1 MSFFDKYG
9 ETFSGRRGYVRD
21 TVVAYASDDVKQ
33 DELVKLS
40 AAIPADLPVGSVVD
54 ATGALITTAAD
65 ADYVV
70 VEFAKAGATA
80 IVVAN
85 PYHTILKKSGLITN
99 GVDVNSVIEQLQALH
114 HSFADYATV
123 ALRTT

>member
-1 MSFFDKYG
+1 MSFFEKYG

-21 TVVAYASDDVKQ
+21 TVVAYTSDGVKQ

-54 ATGALITTAAD
+54 STGTLITAAAD

-70 VEFAKAGATA
+70 VEFAKAGSTA

-99 GVDVNSVIEQLQALH
+99 GVDVNSVVEQLQALH

>member
-1 MSFFDKYG
+1 MSFFEKYG

-21 TVVAYASDDVKQ
+21 TVVAYVSDGVKQ

-54 ATGALITTAAD
+54 TTGAIITTAAD

-70 VEFAKAGATA
+70 VEFAKAGSTA

-85 PYHTILKKSGLITN
+85 PYHTILKKIRS
-99 GVDVNSVIEQLQALH
+99 
-114 HSFADYATV
+114 DYQWC
-123 ALRTT
+123 

>member
-1 MSFFDKYG
+1 VNIRSSAELTRRLINNNRRPKDVFFENYG

-21 TVVAYASDDVKQ
+21 TVVAYLSDGVKQ

-54 ATGALITTAAD
+54 STGAIITTAAD

-85 PYHTILKKSGLITN
+85 PYHTILKN
-99 GVDVNSVIEQLQALH
+99 QV
-114 HSFADYATV
+114 
-123 ALRTT
+123 

>member
-1 MSFFDKYG
+1 MSFFENYG

-21 TVVAYASDDVKQ
+21 TVVAYLSDGVKQ

-54 ATGALITTAAD
+54 STGAIITTAAD

-80 IVVAN
+80 IVVAKEGAN
-85 PYHTILKKSGLITN
+85 KRGNSSRLTQSFHFFMFEPIFSP
-99 GVDVNSVIEQLQALH
+99 VNALNQPI
-114 HSFADYATV
+114 
-123 ALRTT
+123 

>member
-1 MSFFDKYG
+1 MSFFEKYG

-21 TVVAYASDDVKQ
+21 TVVAYVSDGVKQ

-54 ATGALITTAAD
+54 STGAIITTAAD

-70 VEFAKAGATA
+70 VEFAKAGSTA

-99 GVDVNSVIEQLQALH
+99 GVDVNSVVEQLQAG
-114 HSFADYATV
+114 FV
-123 ALRTT
+123 E

>member
-1 MSFFDKYG
+1 MSFFDKCG

-21 TVVAYASDDVKQ
+21 TVVAYTSDGVKQ

-40 AAIPADLPVGSVVD
+40 AAIPADLPVGAVVD
-54 ATGALITTAAD
+54 STGALITAAAD
-65 ADYVV
+65 ADFVA
-70 VEFAKAGATA
+70 VEFAKAGDTA

-99 GVDVNSVIEQLQALH
+99 GVDVNSVVEQLQALH

>member
-1 MSFFDKYG
+1 M
-9 ETFSGRRGYVRD
+9 RD
-21 TVVAYASDDVKQ
+21 TVVAYVSDGVKQ

-54 ATGALITTAAD
+54 TTGTLITTAAD

-70 VEFAKAGATA
+70 VEFAKAGSTA

-99 GVDVNSVIEQLQALH
+99 GVDLSSVVEQLQALH
-114 HSFADYATV
+114 HSFADFATV

>member
-1 MSFFDKYG
+1 
-9 ETFSGRRGYVRD
+9 
-21 TVVAYASDDVKQ
+21 
-33 DELVKLS
+33 
-40 AAIPADLPVGSVVD
+40 
-54 ATGALITTAAD
+54 TAAD

-70 VEFAKAGATA
+70 VEFAKAGSTA

-99 GVDVNSVIEQLQALH
+99 GVDVNSVVEQLQALH
-114 HSFADYATV
+114 HSFADFATV

>member
-1 MSFFDKYG
+1 M
-9 ETFSGRRGYVRD
+9 RD
-21 TVVAYASDDVKQ
+21 TVVAYVSDGVKQ

-54 ATGALITTAAD
+54 TTGTLITTAAD

-70 VEFAKAGATA
+70 VEFAKAGSTA

-85 PYHTILKKSGLITN
+85 PYHTILKSGLITN
-99 GVDVNSVIEQLQALH
+99 GVDVNSVVEQLQALH

>member
-21 TVVAYASDDVKQ
+21 TVVAYTSDGVKQ

-54 ATGALITTAAD
+54 STGTLITAASD

-70 VEFAKAGATA
+70 VEFTKAGSTA

-99 GVDVNSVIEQLQALH
+99 GVDVNSVVEQLQALH
-114 HSFADYATV
+114 HSFADFATV

>member
-1 MSFFDKYG
+1 M
-9 ETFSGRRGYVRD
+9 RD
-21 TVVAYASDDVKQ
+21 TVVAYMSDGVKQ
-33 DELVKLS
+33 DELVKLN

-54 ATGALITTAAD
+54 STGAIITTATD

-70 VEFAKAGATA
+70 VEFAKAGSSA

-99 GVDVNSVIEQLQALH
+99 GVDVNSVVEQLQALH
-114 HSFADYATV
+114 HSFADFATV

>member
-1 MSFFDKYG
+1 MSFFEKYG
-9 ETFSGRRGYVRD
+9 ENFSGRRGYVRD
-21 TVVAYASDDVKQ
+21 TVVAYVSDGVKQ

-54 ATGALITTAAD
+54 TTGTLITTAAD

-70 VEFAKAGATA
+70 VEFAKAGSTA

-99 GVDVNSVIEQLQALH
+99 GVDVNSVVEQLQALH
-114 HSFADYATV
+114 HSFADFATV